1 MAELYWDNIEIAGV
15 AGAVPERVV
24 DNLNYSDSI
33 PEKEL
38 KSVIKLTGVAQR
50 RLADEGTCAS
60 DFCYAAAERL
70 IETMKIDRSEIDALI
85 YTTQSPDYR
94 MPATGVILQHRL
106 GLPNTTLAFDL
117 PLGCSGFVYGL
128 SMAYN
133 LCQQTHINQVLILDG
148 ESTKWKK
155 LKNDNGVQI
164 MTSSA
169 LLWGHGGTAALIRK
183 TDRKN
188 PTYLSLLS
196 DGSRW
201 QVLHTPAGGYRNP
214 TSLETL
220 KVKKREDGS
229 IKSDEHG
236 TMDGAAV
243 FEFTITD
250 VPRDIKNTVKRA
262 QTSFEDIDYFVFH
275 QANKFMMDHFCKKLK
290 IPLDRVIYSLHK
302 FGNTASLSIPL
313 TIVSELKHQLNGT
326 KKLLMSGFGIG
337 LSWGTVVT
345 EVDNCVVCDLVEI

>member
-1 MAELYWDNIEIAGV
+1 MAELYWDNIEIAAV
-15 AGAVPERVV
+15 AGAVPEKVV
-24 DNLNYSDSI
+24 DNLYYSDSI

-60 DFCYAAAERL
+60 DFCYAAAETL
-70 IETMKIDRSEIDALI
+70 IKTMKLDRSEIDALI
-85 YTTQSPDYR
+85 YTTQAPDYR

-106 GLPNTTLAFDL
+106 GLPKTTLAFDL
-117 PLGCSGFVYGL
+117 PLGCSGFIYGL
-128 SMAYN
+128 AMAFN
-133 LCQQTHINQVLILDG
+133 LCQQPHINQVLILDG
-148 ESTKWKK
+148 ESTKWKP
-155 LKNDNGVQI
+155 LKNDKGGLI
-164 MTSSA
+164 ITSSA
-169 LLWGHGGTAALIRK
+169 LLWGHGGTATLIRK

-201 QVLHTPAGGYRNP
+201 QALHTPAGGYRNP

-220 KVKKREDGS
+220 KIRKREDGS
-229 IKSDEHG
+229 LKSDEHG
-236 TMDGAAV
+236 NMDGAAV

-250 VPRDIKNTVKRA
+250 VPRDIKNTLKRA
-262 QTSFEDIDYFVFH
+262 QTTFEDIDYFVFH

-313 TIVSELKHQLNGT
+313 TIVSELNPDLNGA
-326 KKLLMSGFGIG
+326 KKKF
-337 LSWGTVVT
+337 
-345 EVDNCVVCDLVEI
+345 